1 MLESG
6 SFIPKIIEIA
16 PILREL
22 LGDEYV
28 ITVSDTE
35 KFLYYSPG
43 IELNLKIQPGDLIK
57 QGSMTHRCLQSGKRL
72 TTKAD
77 SKLYGVPYM
86 GSVICLRDQSK
97 NTVGTLGLILP
108 TTRLEKM
115 VNMSEKLVVAVNQIS
130 SNATNLTASA
140 EELASSVQVI
150 NTNTQQMLDDVKN
163 TDSILQLINEVA
175 SQTHLLGLNAAIE
188 AARAGEQGR
197 GFNVVA
203 EEIRKLAGRTNTSV
217 KDIKEIIGVIKN
229 HIEAMATHI
238 NEIADV
244 TEEQSAAAQ
253 EIVNFVVGLE
263 GIGEALKQIAGELA
277 EN

>member
-1 MLESG
+1 MKYDSYMQM
-6 SFIPKIIEIA
+6 IVEIT

-22 LGDEYV
+22 LGDEYA

-35 KFLYYSPG
+35 KFLFYGPG
-43 IELNLKIQPGDLIK
+43 KVLNHKIQPGDLVK
-57 QGSMTHRCLQSGKRL
+57 QGSMTHRSLESGKRL
-72 TTKAD
+72 TAKAD

-86 GSVICLRDQSK
+86 GTVICLRDES
-97 NTVGTLGLILP
+97 NNIVGTLGLTVP
-108 TTRLEKM
+108 TTQLEKM

-130 SNATNLTASA
+130 SNAINLTASA

-150 NTNTQQMLDDVKN
+150 NTNTQQMLNDVKN

-217 KDIKEIIGVIKN
+217 KDIKEIIGVIKK
-229 HIEAMATHI
+229 HIEAMAAQIT
-238 NEIADV
+238 EIADV
-244 TEEQSAAAQ
+244 TGEQSAAAQ
-253 EIVNFVVGLE
+253 EVVGFVEDLE
-263 GIGEALKQIAGELA
+263 GIGEALKQLAGELTSH
-277 EN
+277 

>member
-1 MLESG
+1 MKYDSYMHM
-6 SFIPKIIEIA
+6 IVEIT

-22 LGDEYV
+22 LGDEYA

-35 KFLYYSPG
+35 KFLFYGPG
-43 IELNLKIQPGDLIK
+43 KVLNHKIQPGDLVK
-57 QGSMTHRCLQSGKRL
+57 QGSMTQRCLENGKRL
-72 TTKAD
+72 TAKAD

-86 GSVICLRDQSK
+86 GTVICLKDES
-97 NTVGTLGLILP
+97 NNIVGTLGLTVP
-108 TTRLEKM
+108 TTQLEKM

-130 SNATNLTASA
+130 SNAINLTASA

-150 NTNTQQMLDDVKN
+150 NTNTQQMLNDVKN

-217 KDIKEIIGVIKN
+217 KDIKEIIGVIKK
-229 HIEAMATHI
+229 HIEAMAAQIT
-238 NEIADV
+238 EIADV
-244 TEEQSAAAQ
+244 TGEQSAAAQ
-253 EIVNFVVGLE
+253 EVVSFVEDLE
-263 GIGEALKQIAGELA
+263 GIGEALKQLAGELT
-277 EN
+277 NN